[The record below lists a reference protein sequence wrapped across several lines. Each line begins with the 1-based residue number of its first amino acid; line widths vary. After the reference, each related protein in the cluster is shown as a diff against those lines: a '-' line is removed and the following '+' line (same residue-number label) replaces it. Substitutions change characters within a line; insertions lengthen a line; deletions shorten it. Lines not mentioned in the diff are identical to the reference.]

1 MTVVVCTV
9 FLLNRQDSVWID
21 QRPVYVWLGLVFGL
35 ITWLNQIVYKIVDAH
50 GLTVKGELAVV
61 KQRLLGLFILGL
73 MMIVGKFSLFLYFV
87 YNYLILIVMLVFWK
101 RILNQHNISLFPR
114 NRLASSQIRG
124 YGSEFYQFSMP
135 LFVGGVFS
143 FVIGFADRWL
153 LQLYGG
159 SVEQGLFGL
168 SYRIGALCFLF
179 TGAIVPL
186 FQREMAKAFKNNS
199 TREAKEI
206 FSKYV
211 PMFYSL
217 AVAIAAIFFFQAEN
231 VGMMLGGVEFR
242 NASVSIA
249 IMSLYPIHQTYGQL
263 NSAVYFASGRT
274 RLYRNIGILKST
286 FGLLVTY
293 LVLAPTDRYGLNL
306 GSAGLAFKMVI
317 VQIIGQNINL
327 FYNVRLLNIKYRHML
342 KNQILSVL
350 VIGSLAGLVSYV
362 LKEISTNAFISFG
375 MTGIL
380 YLALLGGTIYLAP
393 GIFGIKRDML
403 ESYYQ
408 SVRGYLMEAKWKN
421 RYD

>member
-1 MTVVVCTV
+1 
-9 FLLNRQDSVWID
+9 
-21 QRPVYVWLGLVFGL
+21 
-35 ITWLNQIVYKIVDAH
+35 
-50 GLTVKGELAVV
+50 
-61 KQRLLGLFILGL
+61 
-73 MMIVGKFSLFLYFV
+73 MIVGKFSLFLYFV